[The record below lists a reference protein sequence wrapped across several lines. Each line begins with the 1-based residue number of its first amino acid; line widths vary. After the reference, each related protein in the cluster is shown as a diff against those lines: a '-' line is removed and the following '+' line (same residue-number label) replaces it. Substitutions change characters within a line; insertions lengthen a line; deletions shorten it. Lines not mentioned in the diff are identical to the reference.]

1 MTRAEI
7 RLEAAKNRQR
17 KADTALSKAYEKKR
31 AAVESANRK
40 TWAAVWNATK
50 KVRAARA
57 AVTLAELALHGI
69 VPMETIIECKP
80 AIDGP
85 RGRYCV
91 RITHEGW
98 PKLLAVG
105 KSGKVLAHRVERQS
119 PWRWSD
125 ARITGERVKG

>member
-31 AAVESANRK
+31 AAVESTNRK
-40 TWAAVWNATK
+40 TSAAVWNATK
-50 KVRAARA
+50 KVHAARA

-69 VPMETIIECKP
+69 VPMETIIECRP
-80 AIDGP
+80 AIDGQ

-91 RITHEGW
+91 RISYSGL
-98 PKLLAVG
+98 PYLLPVG
-105 KSGKVLAHRVERQS
+105 RSGKILEGRLERQS

-125 ARITGERVKG
+125 ARITGEKVKA